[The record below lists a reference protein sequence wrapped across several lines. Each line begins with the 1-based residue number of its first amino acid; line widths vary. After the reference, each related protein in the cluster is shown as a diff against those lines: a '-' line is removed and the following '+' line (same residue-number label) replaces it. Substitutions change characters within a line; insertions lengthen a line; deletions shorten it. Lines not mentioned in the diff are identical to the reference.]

1 MHFLHFLRFMTPLL
15 FQCLELIMQYAHV
28 GHDQMSDEI
37 ELTKEQQNHLGYN
50 SNHNI
55 IPFISLVY
63 TAP

>member
-1 MHFLHFLRFMTPLL
+1 MTPLL

-28 GHDQMSDEI
+28 GHDHTHDQMSDEI

>member
-1 MHFLHFLRFMTPLL
+1 MTPLL